1 MNSEWCEPFTDTDSD
16 KQAAD
21 RCLQF
26 QLGIFAH
33 PIYVNGDFPEVVK
46 RLVANHSAAVNM
58 SSRLPP
64 LTAQEQT
71 LIKGTADYFG
81 LNHYTTVL
89 AQAYDMYRGN
99 ETLQKYENDQNLV
112 KKHRESWKLTGAYG
126 FRKVPWGIRKLLK
139 YIHENYKKKIFVTEN
154 GCVVP
159 TETKLELPARLQ
171 DDFRVNF
178 FKSYT
183 NEVLKA
189 IRLDE
194 VEVMGHLAWTLMDN
208 FEWGEG
214 YTTPFG
220 MFYVDHS
227 GNDPELKRVPKES
240 AKFWKRL
247 VQARGFVKASVDR
260 SACVS
265 DILIVVLAVCGFAL
279 NW

>member
-126 FRKVPWGIRKLLK
+126 FRKVPWGIRKLLE

-159 TETKLELPARLQ
+159 AETKLELPARLQ

-265 DILIVVLAVCGFAL
+265 DILIVVLAVCGFGS
-279 NW
+279 N

>member
-1 MNSEWCEPFTDTDSD
+1 MNSKWCEPFTDTDSD

-81 LNHYTTVL
+81 LNHYTSVL